1 MGGEALQLLRVL
13 QLKNTIM
20 EATMSKVFVEER
32 KFHFIREIPHHEGF
46 WDLLFAIC
54 QCWYPLFC
62 FLTLLDLALG
72 GIEKVKYYVCQ
83 IDRLLDSGL
92 SNVLAKWQMP
102 DCSSLKLVLAS
113 ERKIARKMGDGR
125 EKTEGLE
132 EEDEKMEDDGKY

>member
-13 QLKNTIM
+13 RLNDTIM
-20 EATMSKVFVEER
+20 EATMSKVFVEEK
-32 KFHFIREIPHHEGF
+32 KFHFIREVVCHEGF

-54 QCWYPLFC
+54 PCWYPLFR
-62 FLTLLDLALG
+62 LLRLSDLALG

-102 DCSSLKLVLAS
+102 DCPSLKLVLAS

-125 EKTEGLE
+125 EKTKGLE
-132 EEDEKMEDDGKY
+132 EYDEKMEDDSKC